1 MKKFTPTMLVFLVFI
16 GAFFLLNLFLP
27 NRVFSEK
34 ENRYLA
40 QRPDFTWQS
49 LFSGR
54 YTTDFETYITDQFT
68 GRDGWTSLKALSEQA
83 LGKREN
89 NDVYLAADDTL
100 IQRFDEPDW
109 QQLDK
114 NLTAVYDFATVYS
127 GPVYFMA
134 VPSAAQVWQKKLPA
148 HAPNYDQSQLLAY
161 CQEALGNTCHWVDC
175 LSPLNAHQDEPIYY
189 RTDHHWTTLGA
200 YYGYQALLQAMA
212 RTPQEFN
219 TLRTI
224 QGFYGTSQAKAGI
237 PFLPAD
243 EITVMV
249 EPSADLKVI
258 SHTGE
263 GESQVPLYDETML
276 NKRDKYAFFLGGN
289 APYLQ
294 IDTGITSGD
303 RLLIFKDSYA
313 NCLIPFLTTEFST
326 IDVID
331 LRFYKMKISDFIAE
345 TQPDAVLFC
354 YSLAGFSSDA
364 NLFQVTR

>member
-134 VPSAAQVWQKKLPA
+134 VPSAC
-148 HAPNYDQSQLLAY
+148 LLY
-161 CQEALGNTCHWVDC
+161 T
-175 LSPLNAHQDEPIYY
+175 SPY
-189 RTDHHWTTLGA
+189 
-200 YYGYQALLQAMA
+200 
-212 RTPQEFN
+212 
-219 TLRTI
+219 
-224 QGFYGTSQAKAGI
+224 
-237 PFLPAD
+237 
-243 EITVMV
+243 
-249 EPSADLKVI
+249 
-258 SHTGE
+258 
-263 GESQVPLYDETML
+263 
-276 NKRDKYAFFLGGN
+276 
-289 APYLQ
+289 
-294 IDTGITSGD
+294 
-303 RLLIFKDSYA
+303 
-313 NCLIPFLTTEFST
+313 
-326 IDVID
+326 
-331 LRFYKMKISDFIAE
+331 
-345 TQPDAVLFC
+345 
-354 YSLAGFSSDA
+354 
-364 NLFQVTR
+364 